1 MLEFGAET
9 PLLVGDEVPSFELE
23 TYDPEREEFG
33 EFSLAKQKANGRWTI
48 LFFYPGDFTFVC
60 ATEFAAL
67 TRRHAD
73 LLKLGADLVTV
84 SCDSKYCHRAW
95 RESEGELAEARYP
108 MAADPAGSVAR
119 LFGVYL
125 DDEGVA
131 LRGTFLIDPGGRLMN
146 AEVNYLNLGRNVEEL
161 VRKLKANLYLASAP
175 TEVCPSEWREEGDA
189 TLKPDVEMVGRAHE
203 ALLAPSR
210 RTR

>member
-1 MLEFGAET
+1 MIEFGET
-9 PLLVGDEVPSFELE
+9 PLLVGDEVPAFELA
-23 TYDPEREEFG
+23 TYDPAREEFG

-67 TRRHAD
+67 ARRHEE
-73 LLKLGADLVTV
+73 LERLGADLVTV

-95 RESEGELAEARYP
+95 RESEGELAEVRYP
-108 MAADPAGSVAR
+108 MAADPGGSVAR
-119 LFGVYL
+119 LFGIYV
-125 DDEGVA
+125 DDQGVA
-131 LRGTFLIDPGGRLMN
+131 LRGTFVIDPDGRLMN

-161 VRKLKANLYLASAP
+161 VRKLKASLHLASSP
-175 TEVCPSEWREEGDA
+175 DEVCPAQWREAGDA
-189 TLKPDVEMVGRAHE
+189 TLKPDVAMVGRVHE
-203 ALLAPSR
+203 ALQGAKR